1 MKRHFAIIL
10 GSLIFASTVF
20 AQSPENRQITEFNP
34 SPEALHPFKLI
45 SLVIRAPVALLNIFV
60 KGGYWTLDSEPIRN
74 AFNIDYDYTV
84 NIDEDY

>member
-10 GSLIFASTVF
+10 GSLIFASTVL

-45 SLVIRAPVALLNIFV
+45 SLVIRPPVALLNIFV

-74 AFNIDYDYTV
+74 AFNIDYDYTSR
-84 NIDEDY
+84 IDEDY